1 MLQSDYEAANYDVK
15 KAKGYWQLGRLGPEE
30 TQELQAKVNER
41 HLGAQSGTPCW
52 HRQKYKSCCD
62 AF

>member
-30 TQELQAKVNER
+30 TSELQAKVNEGT
-41 HLGAQSGTPCW
+41 LGQGSA
-52 HRQKYKSCCD
+52 
-62 AF
+62 